1 MPDKETLSRLRKGPK
16 EWNRW
21 RLGRPFFRPNLRGAD
36 LTGMSLQR
44 AHLEGADLDESNLS
58 GSSLSGARLAAA
70 SLERVVAVDAQ
81 FREAAMSDARLSAA
95 NLENA
100 DFHSADLNGAT
111 LDDTILIR
119 ANFESANLSLAT
131 LARANLTEARLVGAK
146 MNDADLSETDL
157 RGAWFGSRYKR
168 GELPQE
174 IGSDLGQALA
184 KGVDIGG
191 LLRHTARTSLCNV
204 DLSTARNLK
213 TASHDGPTSV
223 GIDTLM
229 LTAESLFGREDREL
243 QAGAIEIFLRGAG
256 IHEEALQLFP
266 ILLRHPVF
274 YSVFVSYSRK
284 DIGEVEKLEE
294 RLLKAGVKVWRDER
308 GREPGAGI
316 SATLQAAVTK
326 HDRVLLVCSRAS
338 LGSDWVGDEIRYA
351 TQKEQETGGRIILIP
366 LFLDDSVKEWT
377 KRETGLLTDRFGLD
391 FGIAGSDP
399 AQYEHLI
406 NELLGSLRTVRT

>member
-1 MPDKETLSRLRKGPK
+1 MADRETLSRLKKGPE

-21 RLGRPFFRPNLRGAD
+21 RAGQPFFRPDLRGAD

-44 AHLEGADLDESNLS
+44 AHLDGADLDESDLS

-70 SLERVVAVDAQ
+70 SLERVVAVGAQ
-81 FREAAMSDARLSAA
+81 FRETAMSDVRLSAA

-100 DFHSADLNGAT
+100 DLHSADLNGAT
-111 LDDTILIR
+111 LDDTLLLR

-146 MNDADLSETDL
+146 MNDTDLSETDL
-157 RGAWFGSRYKR
+157 RGAQFGARYQR

-174 IGSDLGQALA
+174 IGNDLGQALA
-184 KGVDIGG
+184 KGIDIGG

-256 IHEEALQLFP
+256 VHEEALRLFP

-284 DIGEVEKLEE
+284 DIADVKKLEE
-294 RLLKAGVKVWRDER
+294 RLLKAGVKVWRDES
-308 GREPGAGI
+308 GKEVGAGI
-316 SATLQAAVTK
+316 SATLQAAIAK
-326 HDRVLLVCSRAS
+326 HDRVLLICSKAS
-338 LGSDWVGDEIRYA
+338 LGSDWVGDEIRHA
-351 TQKEQETGGRIILIP
+351 TQEEQETGRRNILIP
-366 LFLDDSVKEWT
+366 LFLDDSIEEWT
-377 KRETGLLTDRFGLD
+377 KRETGLLADRFGLD
-391 FGIAGSDP
+391 FRTAESDP
-399 AQYEHLI
+399 AQYERLI
-406 NELLGSLRTVRT
+406 NELLGSLRTVRS